1 MRTWVSPSKHSEVM
15 ANRAGRWHQRSR
27 DALLPSSQ
35 TKREN
40 LRDDITRSRA
50 GPLGGTEACDAETR
64 TRPDTAA
71 TRSGQKAEPMFP
83 RRTIV
88 PPQLEPTMANT
99 RLGGR

>member
-1 MRTWVSPSKHSEVM
+1 M
-15 ANRAGRWHQRSR
+15 ASAQQGSAAAFVRRV
-27 DALLPSSQ
+27 

-50 GPLGGTEACDAETR
+50 GPLGGAEACDAETR

-71 TRSGQKAEPMFP
+71 TRSGLKAEPMFP